1 MATDDTAGQDRKG
14 IWLWTIFS
22 AVTLFFL
29 EFILFAAFIP
39 TNWARQVSETETRWL
54 VEQQGEASAQAII
67 GQAEGWYRTLF
78 VDTDIA
84 PWTYHILAPGKEVK
98 VEAGWE
104 GLAENQLWDWTRGRL
119 NVLWGSFGQA
129 LQRIALLLS
138 WLPFLAILLVAA
150 IGDGW
155 IRRRIRRHSSAYASP
170 LLHHSSVI
178 GDLVLWVLITLL
190 LLAPVPIP
198 AVAVPIAFAASAVLV
213 NLAVTN
219 TQKRL

>member
-1 MATDDTAGQDRKG
+1 MATDDTAGSDRKG
-14 IWLWTIFS
+14 IWLWAIFS
-22 AVTLFFL
+22 AVTLFFV

-39 TNWARQVSETETRWL
+39 THWARQVSETETRWL

-78 VDTDIA
+78 VDTGIE
-84 PWTYHILAPGKEVK
+84 PWTYHILAPGKAVK
-98 VEAGWE
+98 AEPGWE

-170 LLHHSSVI
+170 LLHHSSVV

-190 LLAPVPIP
+190 LLAPIPIP
-198 AVAVPIAFAASAVLV
+198 AVAVPLTFAASAVLV